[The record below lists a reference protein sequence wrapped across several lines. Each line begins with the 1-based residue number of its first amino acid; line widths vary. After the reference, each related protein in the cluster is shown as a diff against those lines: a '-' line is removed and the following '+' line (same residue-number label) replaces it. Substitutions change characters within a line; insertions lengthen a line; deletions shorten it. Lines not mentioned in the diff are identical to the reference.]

1 MRILK
6 ITRHTECQHGAI
18 Q

>member
-1 MRILK
+1 VTT
-6 ITRHTECQHGAI
+6 ITRHTECQYGGI